1 MKRKK
6 KEYLECAAFTV
17 PSLFLVMLV
26 FYIPFVM
33 SLYYSLT
40 EWNGISKAPK
50 FIGLENFKKL
60 FFRFHAE
67 PDLYRQVHDHLH
79 DPGKHPGTGDC
90 SSSCTEDPGC
100 ERNEEYVLHSV
111 YYEYDYRRF
120 HLEIHFFTGICSTL

>member
-40 EWNGISKAPK
+40 EWNGISKAPA
-50 FIGLENFKKL
+50 LEHMAN
-60 FFRFHAE
+60 
-67 PDLYRQVHDHLH
+67 
-79 DPGKHPGTGDC
+79 
-90 SSSCTEDPGC
+90 
-100 ERNEEYVLHSV
+100 
-111 YYEYDYRRF
+111 
-120 HLEIHFFTGICSTL
+120 

>member
-40 EWNGISKAPK
+40 EWNR
-50 FIGLENFKKL
+50 NFQIT
-60 FFRFHAE
+60 E
-67 PDLYRQVHDHLH
+67 IYR
-79 DPGKHPGTGDC
+79 TG
-90 SSSCTEDPGC
+90 E
-100 ERNEEYVLHSV
+100 L
-111 YYEYDYRRF
+111 
-120 HLEIHFFTGICSTL
+120 